1 MIGCCDKSVIA
12 KFKYEFLT
20 LFFISF
26 SDWLSAVYDL
36 SHTLIVFN
44 SAINFLIY
52 VAL

>member
-1 MIGCCDKSVIA
+1 MSATGLLGPNLV
-12 KFKYEFLT
+12 
-20 LFFISF
+20 FFA
-26 SDWLSAVYDL
+26 DWLSAVYDL